1 MKITITT
8 DRQPWADDRPRAKG
22 ETVDLSDAEAAAL
35 IANGFAV
42 AVDSP
47 PTVAP
52 VPVDAVPADDVPEP
66 APAPRRRRT
75 AVEGEAV

>member
-8 DRQPWADDRPRAKG
+8 DRQPWGNDRPLAKG
-22 ETVDLSDAEAAAL
+22 ETVDLPDADAAAL

-42 AVDSP
+42 AV
-47 PTVAP
+47 AKAA
-52 VPVDAVPADDVPEP
+52 PVDAVPADDVPEP